1 MKLKIHGEM
10 HIIKLWKISFHLKAY
25 TLIKYSQSESKEWQ
39 ESIKERSDHTTGFS
53 LSDKRRIIG
62 KSD

>member
-25 TLIKYSQSESKEWQ
+25 TLIRYSQSESKEWQ
-39 ESIKERSDHTTGFS
+39 ESIKESFDHTTGFS
-53 LSDKRRIIG
+53 
-62 KSD
+62 